1 MNKTLKR
8 ALIAVLVVV
17 GVIGAAW
24 GIMTGIRAANRS
36 PVKVYAV
43 ESFMTNYWGDTAESY
58 GSVRMSNIQKLY
70 LSETQTVNEV
80 YVKEGD
86 VVKKGD
92 RLMAYDTTLTDI
104 ELEKDQITIEKKEL
118 EMKTSQGELN
128 SLRNATSR
136 EYLESQA
143 NTLQSRLDKAWEK
156 VYEEQGKPVEL
167 PVGEGTAESPLY
179 VERKDGTPYDPVKL
193 LQGRSDLW
201 LVLVRNEGGNY
212 TGYTGL
218 HFTKNGGSPAPA
230 PVDPEPG
237 PEPEPEP
244 DPLPEPEPE
253 PLPEPEPEPIPADPD
268 PAGTLEEGEE
278 DPSDPPAPGGEDEPG
293 GDTPG
298 GGDTPSGTDPVPSGD
313 TAVTWTVSLFEP
325 MELDSP
331 VIEETDEIKSL
342 QKQLD
347 RVWDLLS
354 RAYSRAEI
362 VQMTAE
368 LEKKMAE
375 LELDIKIARVDYA
388 KKQKEAGDGIVL
400 STLDGTVKAV
410 RDPQEAFINGEAVIE
425 VSGGGGYS
433 VTCYVSE
440 LELDTIYEGQDVNVM
455 SYQNGMSYS
464 GQIVSIDRDYPA
476 ENADAWTSGN
486 NNVSWYPF
494 EVFIGEDAELREYD
508 YVGVSYEKASEN
520 AGESWYLQKCFI
532 RTENGKHFV
541 YVRGEDGTLE
551 KRAVQTGKDLWGE
564 YSEIKGGLSLE
575 DRVAFPY
582 GRVVVEGAKTV
593 DAEPSELYG
602 M

>member
-8 ALIAVLVVV
+8 LLITVLVIV

-24 GIMTGIRAANRS
+24 GIMTGIRAANRA
-36 PVKVYAV
+36 PVKVYSV
-43 ESFMTNYWGDTAESY
+43 ENFSTTYWGDTAESY

-70 LSETQTVNEV
+70 LSETQTVREV

-92 RLMAYDTTLTDI
+92 SLMAYDTTLTDI
-104 ELEKDQITIEKKEL
+104 ELEKDEITIEKKEL

-143 NTLQSRLDKAWEK
+143 NSLQSRLDKAWEK

-179 VERKDGTPYDPVKL
+179 VERRDGTQYDPAKL

-218 HFTKNGGSPAPA
+218 HFTKSGGSPAPTPV
-230 PVDPEPG
+230 PVDPKPD
-237 PEPEPEP
+237 PEPEPVPEPTP
-244 DPLPEPEPE
+244 DPVPV
-253 PLPEPEPEPIPADPD
+253 DPD

-278 DPSDPPAPGGEDEPG
+278 EQPDPPAPGGDDEPG
-293 GDTPG
+293 GGGTEPEPG
-298 GGDTPSGTDPVPSGD
+298 PGPAPSGD
-313 TAVTWTVSLFEP
+313 TSVSWTVSLFEP

-368 LEKKMAE
+368 LEKKMADLE
-375 LELDIKIARVDYA
+375 LEIKIARVDYA
-388 KKQKEAGDGIVL
+388 KKQKEAGDGVVL
-400 STLDGTVKAV
+400 ATLDGTVKAV

-425 VSGGGGYS
+425 VSGGGGYT

-440 LELDTIYEGQDVNVM
+440 LELDTVYEGQEVNVM
-455 SYQNGMSYS
+455 SYQNGMSYT
-464 GQIVSIDRDYPA
+464 GQIVSIERDYPA
-476 ENADAWTSGN
+476 ENADAWTNGN

-494 EVFIGEDAELREYD
+494 QVFISEDAELREYD
-508 YVGVSYEKASEN
+508 YVGITYEKATEN

-532 RTENGKHFV
+532 RTDNGKHYV
-541 YVRGEDGTLE
+541 YVQGEDGTLV
-551 KRAVQTGKDLWGE
+551 RRSVQTGKDLWGD
-564 YSEIKGGLSLE
+564 YTEIKGGLSLE

-582 GRVVVEGAKTV
+582 GRDVMEGAKTV
-593 DAEPSELYG
+593 EAEPSELYG
-602 M
+602 A

>member
-8 ALIAVLVVV
+8 LLITALVIV

-24 GIMTGIRAANRS
+24 GIMTGIRAANRA
-36 PVKVYAV
+36 PVKVYSV
-43 ESFMTNYWGDTAESY
+43 ENFSTTYWGDTAESY

-70 LSETQTVNEV
+70 LSETQTVREV

-92 RLMAYDTTLTDI
+92 SLMAYDTTLTDI
-104 ELEKDQITIEKKEL
+104 ELEKDEITIEKKEL

-143 NTLQSRLDKAWEK
+143 NSLQSRLDKAWEK

-179 VERKDGTPYDPVKL
+179 VERRDGTQYDPAKL

-218 HFTKNGGSPAPA
+218 HFTKSGGSPAPTPV
-230 PVDPEPG
+230 PVDPKPD
-237 PEPEPEP
+237 PEPEPVPEPTP
-244 DPLPEPEPE
+244 DPVPV
-253 PLPEPEPEPIPADPD
+253 DPD

-278 DPSDPPAPGGEDEPG
+278 EQPDPPAPGGDDEPG
-293 GDTPG
+293 GGGTEPEPG
-298 GGDTPSGTDPVPSGD
+298 PGPAPSGD
-313 TAVTWTVSLFEP
+313 TSVSWTVSLFEP

-388 KKQKEAGDGIVL
+388 KKQKEAGDGVVL
-400 STLDGTVKAV
+400 AALDGTVRAV

-425 VSGGGGYS
+425 VSGGGGYN

-440 LELDTIYEGQDVNVM
+440 LELDTVYEGQEVNVM
-455 SYQNGMSYS
+455 SYQNGMSYT
-464 GQIVSIDRDYPA
+464 GQIVSIDKDYPA
-476 ENADAWTSGN
+476 ENADAWTNGN

-494 EVFIGEDAELREYD
+494 QVFINEDADLREYD

-532 RTENGKHFV
+532 RTDNGKHYV
-541 YVRGEDGTLE
+541 YVRGEDGTLV
-551 KRAVQTGKDLWGE
+551 RQPVQTGKDLWGD
-564 YSEIKGGLSLE
+564 YTEIKGGLTLE

-582 GRVVVEGAKTV
+582 GRDVVEGAKTV
-593 DAEPSELYG
+593 EAEPSELYG
-602 M
+602 S